1 MILTN
6 MPRTCRVSPA
16 LLKQLLI
23 NKSGLVFGIEAFNY
37 KGNNEYSIY
46 TIALTLAAL
55 IAGSSALM
63 AQNKPVETTGSKPM
77 VIDAALT
84 DNRYQLYEGEVLK
97 TDPKTR
103 TITFKNKEGES
114 KFVAGPEIS
123 NFAQIKIGDR
133 VNVTYE
139 TAVAIELIK
148 TKSTGIRSKVETS
161 TVTNSKPNEKPSEII
176 ANTSTIIADIVG
188 VDRDKKL
195 VSVKGPSGKVT
206 TVTVK
211 NPALLADVA
220 VGEQVKV
227 VYFDAMAA
235 SITTPKKK

>member
-1 MILTN
+1 MNIKFTAI
-6 MPRTCRVSPA
+6 T
-16 LLKQLLI
+16 
-23 NKSGLVFGIEAFNY
+23 F
-37 KGNNEYSIY
+37 
-46 TIALTLAAL
+46 TLAAL
-55 IAGSSALM
+55 IGGTSTLM
-63 AQNKPVETTGSKPM
+63 AQTKPIDTAGSKPM
-77 VIDAALT
+77 VIDAAIT

-114 KFVAGPEIS
+114 KFVAGPEIT
-123 NFAQIKIGDR
+123 NFAQIKKGDR
-133 VNVTYE
+133 VNVSYE

-161 TVTNSKPNEKPSEII
+161 TVTNSKPNEKPSEVI
-176 ANTSTIIADIVG
+176 ANTTTIIADIVG

-195 VSVKGPSGKVT
+195 VSVKGPSGNIT

-227 VYFDAMAA
+227 VYFDAIAA
-235 SITTPKKK
+235 SITAPKKK

>member
-1 MILTN
+1 MNIKLTHLAFVLTAL
-6 MPRTCRVSPA
+6 MGVST
-16 LLKQLLI
+16 
-23 NKSGLVFGIEAFNY
+23 V
-37 KGNNEYSIY
+37 
-46 TIALTLAAL
+46 
-55 IAGSSALM
+55 LM
-63 AQNKPVETTGSKPM
+63 AQNKPSDSASAKPV
-77 VIDAALT
+77 VIDAAVT
-84 DNRYQLYEGEVLK
+84 DNRYQLYEGEVVK
-97 TDPKTR
+97 IDPKTR

-123 NFAQIKIGDR
+123 NFSQIKKGDR
-133 VNVTYE
+133 VNVSYE

-161 TVTNSKPNEKPSEII
+161 TITNSKPNEKPSEVI
-176 ANTSTIIADIVG
+176 ANTTTIIADIVG

-195 VSVKGPSGKVT
+195 VSVKGPSGNIT

>member
-1 MILTN
+1 MNIQFT
-6 MPRTCRVSPA
+6 R
-16 LLKQLLI
+16 
-23 NKSGLVFGIEAFNY
+23 
-37 KGNNEYSIY
+37 
-46 TIALTLAAL
+46 IALTLAAL

-63 AQNKPVETTGSKPM
+63 AQNKPVDTTGPKPM

-123 NFAQIKIGDR
+123 NFAQIKVGDR

-161 TVTNSKPNEKPSEII
+161 SVTNSKPNEKPSELI
-176 ANTSTIIADIVG
+176 ANTTMIIADIVG

>member
-1 MILTN
+1 MNIQFT
-6 MPRTCRVSPA
+6 R
-16 LLKQLLI
+16 
-23 NKSGLVFGIEAFNY
+23 
-37 KGNNEYSIY
+37 
-46 TIALTLAAL
+46 IALTLAAL

-63 AQNKPVETTGSKPM
+63 AQNKPVDTTGPKPM

-123 NFAQIKIGDR
+123 NFAQIKVGDR

-161 TVTNSKPNEKPSEII
+161 SVTNSKPNEKPSELI
-176 ANTSTIIADIVG
+176 ANTTTIIADIVG

-235 SITTPKKK
+235 SITAPKKK

>member
-1 MILTN
+1 MTKEIMNIKFTAI
-6 MPRTCRVSPA
+6 T
-16 LLKQLLI
+16 
-23 NKSGLVFGIEAFNY
+23 F
-37 KGNNEYSIY
+37 
-46 TIALTLAAL
+46 TLAAL
-55 IAGSSALM
+55 IGGTSTLM
-63 AQNKPVETTGSKPM
+63 AQTKPVDTAGSKPM
-77 VIDAALT
+77 VIDAAIT

-114 KFVAGPEIS
+114 KFVAGPEIT
-123 NFAQIKIGDR
+123 NFAQIKKGDR
-133 VNVTYE
+133 VNVSYE

-161 TVTNSKPNEKPSEII
+161 TVTNSKPNEKPSEVI
-176 ANTSTIIADIVG
+176 ANTTTIIADIVG

-195 VSVKGPSGKVT
+195 VSVKGPSGNIT

-211 NPALLADVA
+211 NPTLLADVA

-235 SITTPKKK
+235 SITAPKKK

>member
-1 MILTN
+1 MNIKFTAI
-6 MPRTCRVSPA
+6 T
-16 LLKQLLI
+16 
-23 NKSGLVFGIEAFNY
+23 F
-37 KGNNEYSIY
+37 
-46 TIALTLAAL
+46 TLAAL
-55 IAGSSALM
+55 IGGTSTLM
-63 AQNKPVETTGSKPM
+63 AQTKPVDTAGSKPM
-77 VIDAALT
+77 VIDAAIT

-114 KFVAGPEIS
+114 KFVAGPEIT
-123 NFAQIKIGDR
+123 NFAQIKKGDR
-133 VNVTYE
+133 VNVSYE

-161 TVTNSKPNEKPSEII
+161 TVTNSKPNEKPSEVI
-176 ANTSTIIADIVG
+176 ANTTTIIADIVG

-195 VSVKGPSGKVT
+195 VSVKGPSGNIT

-211 NPALLADVA
+211 NPTLLADVA

-235 SITTPKKK
+235 SITAPKKK

>member
-1 MILTN
+1 MNIKFTAI
-6 MPRTCRVSPA
+6 T
-16 LLKQLLI
+16 
-23 NKSGLVFGIEAFNY
+23 F
-37 KGNNEYSIY
+37 
-46 TIALTLAAL
+46 TLAAL
-55 IAGSSALM
+55 IGGTSTLM
-63 AQNKPVETTGSKPM
+63 AQTKPVDTAGSKPM
-77 VIDAALT
+77 VIDAAIT

-114 KFVAGPEIS
+114 KFVAGPEIT
-123 NFAQIKIGDR
+123 NFAQIKKGDR
-133 VNVTYE
+133 VNVSYE

-161 TVTNSKPNEKPSEII
+161 TVTNSKPNEKPSEVI
-176 ANTSTIIADIVG
+176 ANTTTIIADIVG

-195 VSVKGPSGKVT
+195 VSVKGPSGNIT

-235 SITTPKKK
+235 SITAPKKK